1 MNIPPITADQIADL
15 VATGAPYWWLRDGTY
30 IATRSPQAEVDTDIY
45 VLAAT
50 AAWLSQFDE
59 DWQACADL
67 LNPLLGRDF
76 S

>member
-1 MNIPPITADQIADL
+1 MTIPPITADQIAEL

-30 IATRSPQAEVDTDIY
+30 IATHSAQAEIGSDIY

-50 AAWLSQFDE
+50 EAWLSQFNE

-67 LNPLLGRDF
+67 LNPLLERDF